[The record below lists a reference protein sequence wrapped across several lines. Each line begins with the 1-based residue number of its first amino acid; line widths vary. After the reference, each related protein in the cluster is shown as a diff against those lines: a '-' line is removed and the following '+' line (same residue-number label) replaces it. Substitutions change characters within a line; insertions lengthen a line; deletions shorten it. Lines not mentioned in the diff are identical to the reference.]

1 MNVINLKRQH
11 NDIIGLVN
19 YVLKEIE
26 NNMVEQ
32 NIQEIVLNINTI
44 TGKLKIHLLNEDKY
58 LYPNLINNTDITLD
72 AFGKRFFEEMKE
84 VTMAYENYKSKYN
97 TANKIKQNIEAFNKD
112 TKQVFKTLM
121 DRIQREENELY
132 PLLR

>member
-1 MNVINLKRQH
+1 MNIINLKRQH
-11 NDIIGLVN
+11 NDITGLVN
-19 YVLKEIE
+19 YVLKKIE

-32 NIQEIVLNINTI
+32 NIQEIVRNINTI

-58 LYPNLINNTDITLD
+58 LYPHLINNTDITLD
-72 AFGKRFFEEMKE
+72 AFGKKFFEEMEE
-84 VTMAYENYKSKYN
+84 VTMVYENYKSKYN

-132 PLLR
+132 PLLG

>member
-121 DRIQREENELY
+121 NRIQREEKELY
-132 PLLR
+132 PLLG

>member
-1 MNVINLKRQH
+1 MNIINLKRQH

-121 DRIQREENELY
+121 DRIQREEKELY
-132 PLLR
+132 PLLG

>member
-1 MNVINLKRQH
+1 MNIINLKRQH
-11 NDIIGLVN
+11 NDITGLVN
-19 YVLKEIE
+19 YVLKKIE

-32 NIQEIVLNINTI
+32 NIQEIVRNINTI

-58 LYPNLINNTDITLD
+58 LYPHLINNTDITLD
-72 AFGKRFFEEMKE
+72 AFGKKFFKEMEE
-84 VTMAYENYKSKYN
+84 VTMVYENYKSKYN

-132 PLLR
+132 PLLG